1 MAKTVRVL
9 LENLEIQVDRQARQ
23 NSATFWK
30 PVTSSW
36 LLKMPVMV
44 KVPEEIKYIANIP
57 EENLVGALYAD
68 EPKAYDPV
76 LTPLGYAF
84 VHQALED
91 ALNEL
96 EPESKPL
103 EADDEPWDSGLS
115 NEDFEELED

>member
-1 MAKTVRVL
+1 MAKSINVL

-44 KVPEEIKYIANIP
+44 KVPEEVKYIANIP

-68 EPKAYDPV
+68 KPKAYDPA

-96 EPESKPL
+96 GPVNMN
-103 EADDEPWDSGLS
+103 DDELWDSKLS
-115 NEDFEELED
+115 EEDYEFEKGEL

>member
-1 MAKTVRVL
+1 MAKTISVI

-44 KVPEEIKYIANIP
+44 KVPEEVKYIANIP
-57 EENLVGALYAD
+57 EENLVGALYAK
-68 EPKAYDPV
+68 EPKVYNPA

-96 EPESKPL
+96 DPVNM
-103 EADDEPWDSGLS
+103 ADDEPWDTGL
-115 NEDFEELED
+115 NLKELKFED